1 MGFSN
6 CLRAGLHLCC
16 RAGTILILI
25 CAQMVPTLADP
36 AAGKS
41 IFDSQGCESCHAISG
56 PVTAVAVEER
66 SKLNGPPI
74 WFAGSKFQPDWLV
87 AWLQQ
92 PTPIRR
98 INYGSLDEVSE
109 QHPALSTADA
119 EQVGV
124 YLSSLA
130 DPETQTGMISTD
142 KLPRRKMFRG
152 EKLFTKKQV
161 CFGCHQYPSKMG
173 DIGGFTGP
181 TMVGAGSR
189 LQGDWVYAFLK
200 DPLHYYPNGRMP
212 VYGQKAY
219 ESFTDEELRLLSQ
232 YLTNL

>member
-6 CLRAGLHLCC
+6 WRKAGFHLCC
-16 RAGTILILI
+16 RAGIVLILTCTQI
-25 CAQMVPTLADP
+25 ALTLADP
-36 AAGKS
+36 AAGKV
-41 IFDSQGCESCHAISG
+41 IFDAQSCESCHAISG

-66 SKLNGPPI
+66 SKLKGPPI

-92 PTPIRR
+92 PAPVRR
-98 INYGSLDEVSE
+98 VNYGSLDEVSNE
-109 QHPALSTADA
+109 HPALSAADA
-119 EQVGV
+119 EHVGA
-124 YLSSLA
+124 YLSSLT
-130 DPETQTGMISTD
+130 DPETQTDLISKD

-152 EKLFTKKQV
+152 EKLFIKKQV

-181 TMVGAGSR
+181 SMVGAGAR

-212 VYGQKAY
+212 VYGEKAY
-219 ESFTDEELRLLSQ
+219 EPYTDEELRLLSQ
-232 YLTNL
+232 YLSNL

>member
-1 MGFSN
+1 MEFSN
-6 CLRAGLHLCC
+6 WWKAGFHLCC
-16 RAGTILILI
+16 RTGIVLTLTCTQIA
-25 CAQMVPTLADP
+25 PTLADP
-36 AAGKS
+36 AAGKL
-41 IFDSQGCESCHAISG
+41 IFDAQECESCHAISG

-66 SKLNGPPI
+66 SRLKGPPI

-92 PTPIRR
+92 PGAVRR
-98 INYGSLDEVSE
+98 VNYGSLDEVTN
-109 QHPALSTADA
+109 QHPALSAADA
-119 EQVGV
+119 EQVGA
-124 YLSSLA
+124 YLSSLI
-130 DPETQTGMISTD
+130 DPEMRTGLISRE

-181 TMVGAGSR
+181 TMVSAGKR
-189 LQGDWVYAFLK
+189 LQGDWVYAFLN

-212 VYGQKAY
+212 VYGEKAY
-219 ESFTDEELRLLSQ
+219 EPYTDEELRLLSQ
-232 YLTNL
+232 YLSNL